1 MLKGQMGDREGG
13 GGGGRG
19 KRRRRVGEERSRIKG
34 YMQVTMGGHMVI
46 SEGLMG
52 ITQAV

>member
-1 MLKGQMGDREGG
+1 MVLGAKTRAERTDGGPGGGREGG
-13 GGGGRG
+13 
-19 KRRRRVGEERSRIKG
+19 ERSRIKG